1 MVVLAIPLDAFKK
14 RFFSPLC
21 FFKWSIESVEEHTSF
36 FSTMHSERNKA
47 FYVVLF
53 CGGFFGLV
61 WFLVLG
67 FFLWKGNNEEEL
79 SVCMSSL
86 EWSMKNMLSVME
98 AAGNW

>member
-1 MVVLAIPLDAFKK
+1 
-14 RFFSPLC
+14 
-21 FFKWSIESVEEHTSF
+21 
-36 FSTMHSERNKA
+36 MHSKRGFFHPCASLNGPLNQWRNTHYFFQQCTVKEIKA